1 VGLAAFQAMLLI
13 TLFLASRLPA
23 GSVGAINYSW
33 PLIMLPVGALG
44 TAAATAI
51 FPTLSRFGAV
61 EDLPAV
67 QLTLARTL
75 RLVLFLALPASI
87 GLIILRRPIVNLLYN
102 HGAWTLHDTEQ
113 TAFALL
119 FYAIA
124 IGPLAVIEVLAR
136 VFYAM
141 KDTMTPVRIAVVA
154 VALDAALS
162 ILFVS
167 LFPSSSGQG
176 GLALA
181 TAIAS
186 TVQVVWLAESLDRK
200 LGGIGRRGLL
210 LTLRD
215 AGLACLIMGML
226 LYIALD
232 PLGAILG
239 QHGLGVF
246 IIVAVELCLG
256 GGAFWAVTHALD
268 APELQQAWSIVL
280 RQK

>member
-13 TLFLASRLPA
+13 TLFLASRLPP

-61 EDLPAV
+61 EDISAV
-67 QLTLARTL
+67 RVTLARSL

-87 GLIILRRPIVNLLYN
+87 GLIVLRRPIVNLLYN
-102 HGAWTLHDTEQ
+102 HGAWTFHDTEQ

-119 FYAIA
+119 FYAMA
-124 IGPLAVIEVLAR
+124 IGPLSIIEVLAR

-141 KDTMTPVRIAVVA
+141 KDTMTPVRIAIVA
-154 VALDAALS
+154 VAIDAALS
-162 ILFVS
+162 IFFVAV
-167 LFPSSSGQG
+167 FPHASGQG

-186 TVQVVWLAESLDRK
+186 SIQVIWLTSSLNGR
-200 LGGIGRRGLL
+200 LGGIGLHGLL
-210 LTLRD
+210 LTFRD
-215 AGLACLIMGML
+215 AGVASLVMGML
-226 LYIALD
+226 LYITLD
-232 PLGAILG
+232 PVTAVFG
-239 QHGLGVF
+239 QRGVGVF
-246 IIVAVELCLG
+246 FTVGIELCLG
-256 GGAFWAVTHALD
+256 AGAFFAVTHALD
-268 APELQQAWSIVL
+268 APELWQARRIVL
-280 RQK
+280 REK